1 MNYKERGIPISP
13 ICFLFGKKSLA
24 IVWFLI
30 GFVFIFNFHFL
41 YTFSLLKSYNHF
53 LSGTNFGLVFV
64 LLKSF
69 YFQTK
74 PTINLSPTRN
84 CSSPSSNTATTPGL
98 HNHWNLTTI
107 LETDQNQN
115 PPEPLSK
122 AKPSPDHH
130 IASRN
135 PWEKT
140 KTHPDLH
147 WKTIDT
153 NKFHQ
158 ISTSNRK
165 RERERE
171 RERERVFFMRQHT
184 ISGTHKVVFFFLMK
198 LSLYSFPLKMKK
210 GKRCIHFL
218 YSNSVFWILK
228 MKIEYN

>member
-171 RERERVFFMRQHT
+171 RERERVFFMRQLT
-184 ISGTHKVVFFFLMK
+184 INGTHKVVFFF
-198 LSLYSFPLKMKK
+198 
-210 GKRCIHFL
+210 
-218 YSNSVFWILK
+218 
-228 MKIEYN
+228 